1 MMRMRILSFLVA
13 LTVLASWAILGQPT
27 HQATAAEQGFYKE
40 FDLGTV
46 TAIAATTAGTATT
59 GWQAADLAGF
69 QIVCTRNSGTGTM
82 DAAVQRSLDGVNW
95 VNIVTFTQLTG
106 SGSEAKVYAD
116 VRAASAQMIGNRLR
130 ANWVVG
136 GTASYT
142 CQMTGAAEG

>member
-1 MMRMRILSFLVA
+1 MRARILSLALAVA
-13 LTVLASWAILGQPT
+13 VLMGVAAWQQPM
-27 HQATAAEQGFYKE
+27 HQAGAAEQGFYKE

-46 TAIAATTAGTATT
+46 TSISATTAGTAST
-59 GWQAADLAGF
+59 GWQPADLAGF

-95 VNIVTFTQLTG
+95 VTIVSFTQLNG

-116 VRAASAQMIGNRLR
+116 VRAASAQMIGNRVR
-130 ANWVVG
+130 ANWVIG
-136 GTASYT
+136 GTANYT

>member
-1 MMRMRILSFLVA
+1 MRMRIVSFLLA
-13 LTVLASWAILGQPT
+13 LTVLAGWAISAQPT
-27 HQATAAEQGFYKE
+27 HQVDAAEQGFYKE

-46 TAIAATTAGTATT
+46 TGIAVTTAGTAST
-59 GWQAADLAGF
+59 GWQPADLAGF

-95 VNIVTFTQLTG
+95 VNIVTFTQLVG

-116 VRAASAQMIGNRLR
+116 VRGTSAQMIGNRLR

-136 GTASYT
+136 GTANYT